1 LLPVRVPEAHSGYRT
16 FAPVIC
22 TGQPTNSGTSHTG
35 ATSERTVVWDIPGSL
50 VTFSLSQSPSL
61 PNADGS
67 PAILY
72 YTTIDYRPHLTCLE
86 DTD

>member
-1 LLPVRVPEAHSGYRT
+1 
-16 FAPVIC
+16 
-22 TGQPTNSGTSHTG
+22 
-35 ATSERTVVWDIPGSL
+35 VVWDIPGSL

-67 PAILY
+67 PAIFY